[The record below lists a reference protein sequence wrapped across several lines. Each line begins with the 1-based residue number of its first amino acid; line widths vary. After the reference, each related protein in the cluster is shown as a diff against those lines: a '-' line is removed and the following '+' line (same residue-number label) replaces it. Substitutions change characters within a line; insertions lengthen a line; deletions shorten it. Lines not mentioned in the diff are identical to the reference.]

1 MTQFIDTLV
10 GIFQSS
16 GYAVAAVFFP
26 HLIKARMLD
35 QITSNQHTCLYAFA
49 FNILNSCIS
58 VCSFLAG
65 DQKSKPAWIGMWC
78 CFREDEFI
86 GAVSQR
92 CL

>member
-35 QITSNQHTCLYAFA
+35 QVSGKQHSRLDALVLQ
-49 FNILNSCIS
+49 ILNHLVS
-58 VCSFLAG
+58 VNTVPAG
-65 DQKSKPAWIGMWC
+65 NQKSEPAGP
-78 CFREDEFI
+78 
-86 GAVSQR
+86 
-92 CL
+92 